1 MNRSWIFTRAY
12 EYRGGLFRPSLLQ
25 ATQRPQREKTGDVAF
40 TLVLSGSE
48 YHMAVDF
55 KTRPT
60 GMSLSQRIVVSID
73 IDST

>member
-40 TLVLSGSE
+40 TLVLSGSK

-55 KTRPT
+55 ETRPP
-60 GMSLSQRIVVSID
+60 GMSLSLVVSID
-73 IDST
+73 ISST